1 MVFLDD
7 NPFER
12 NLVRQLI
19 PQILVPD
26 LPEDPGLY
34 VRALC
39 ELNLFESAGGSA
51 LDAQRTAMYQV
62 QEKREEE
69 LKRFGDLKEYLR
81 SLETTVIFSRF
92 TPQNSS
98 RIAQLIQRS
107 NQFNLTTQRYSQAQ
121 CETMMHNVREY
132 FPFSVTVS
140 DRFGDFGLVLVAI
153 LKSNDS
159 ELEIDTFL
167 MSCRVLQRGVE
178 QYAMNKIF
186 EYARRGGYRRVRG
199 RYIPT
204 AKNPMVQDF
213 FKQFEFEQLAGSA
226 GAETHWALDVDRY
239 QPREVFI
246 REALATESDGVV
258 S

>member
-1 MVFLDD
+1 VFLDD

-26 LPEDPGLY
+26 LPEDPALY
-34 VRALC
+34 VRTLC
-39 ELNLFESAGGSA
+39 ELNLFESAGSSA
-51 LDAQRTAMYQV
+51 LDTQRTAMYQV

-69 LKRFGDLKEYLR
+69 LKRCGDLNSYLR
-81 SLETTVIFSRF
+81 SLETVAIFSRF
-92 TPQNSS
+92 TPQTLS

-107 NQFNLTTQRYSQAQ
+107 NQFNMTTRRYPQAQ
-121 CETMMHNVREY
+121 CEAMMRDPQEY

-153 LKSNDS
+153 LKARGSD
-159 ELEIDTFL
+159 LEIDTFL

-186 EYARRGGYRRVRG
+186 EHARQAGCRTVRG
-199 RYIPT
+199 RYIRT
-204 AKNPMVQDF
+204 AKNMMVQEF
-213 FKQFEFEQLAGSA
+213 FKQFEFDRL
-226 GAETHWALDVDRY
+226 ETSDGEGTAWALDVDRY
-239 QPREVFI
+239 TPREVFI
-246 REALATESDGVV
+246 REVLPTESDGVA